1 MGKHS
6 FSSCW
11 GLNADSLVLAYAL
24 NPTSGQDL
32 LEFFMG
38 GIGFFCGGALGGV
51 RLFAGET
58 ALGNG
63 RFAFGLGGANL
74 DAKIIFYVP

>member
-1 MGKHS
+1 MGLGS
-6 FSSCW
+6 F
-11 GLNADSLVLAYAL
+11 V
-24 NPTSGQDL
+24 
-32 LEFFMG
+32 
-38 GIGFFCGGALGGV
+38 GALGGV

-74 DAKIIFYVP
+74 DAKIIFSARLNSPGFMGFGRVNGKAVCKGGERINEV

>member
-1 MGKHS
+1 MGLGS
-6 FSSCW
+6 F
-11 GLNADSLVLAYAL
+11 V
-24 NPTSGQDL
+24 
-32 LEFFMG
+32 
-38 GIGFFCGGALGGV
+38 GALSGV

-58 ALGNG
+58 AWGNG

>member
-1 MGKHS
+1 
-6 FSSCW
+6 
-11 GLNADSLVLAYAL
+11 
-24 NPTSGQDL
+24 
-32 LEFFMG
+32 MG